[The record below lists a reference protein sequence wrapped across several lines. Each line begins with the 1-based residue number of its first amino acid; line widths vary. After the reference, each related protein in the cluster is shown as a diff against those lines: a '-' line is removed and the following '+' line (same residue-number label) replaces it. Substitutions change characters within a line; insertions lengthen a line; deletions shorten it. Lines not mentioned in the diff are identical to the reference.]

1 MRINKYLAD
10 KGFSTRRGADLLIER
25 GLVLINGRRAKL
37 GDQVSETDKVEIKAQ
52 AKQTTYRYF
61 AYHKPRGVVT
71 HSPQLGEQDVL
82 EASGL
87 KGVFPIGRLDKASTG
102 LIILTND
109 GRVTDRLL
117 NPDKDHD
124 KEYEVTVAEPLKP
137 SFEDKMSRGVR
148 LEDYTTKPCQV
159 EVLND
164 HTFKIILTEGKKHQI
179 RRMCAA
185 LGYTTRDLKRTR
197 ILNIKLANMRAGTY
211 REIHTGELATFLKL
225 LGLGE

>member
-10 KGFSTRRGADLLIER
+10 KGLSTRRGADVLIER
-25 GLVLINGRRAKL
+25 GLVLINGRKAKL
-37 GDQVSETDKVEIKAQ
+37 GDQVSETDKVELKPQ
-52 AKQTTYRYF
+52 TKKTTYRYF

-109 GRVTDRLL
+109 GRITDRLL
-117 NPDKDHD
+117 NPAKDHE
-124 KEYEVTVAEPLKP
+124 KEYEVSVAESLKP

-159 EVLND
+159 EVLD
-164 HTFKIILTEGKKHQI
+164 EHTFRIKLTEGKKHQI

-185 LGYTTRDLKRTR
+185 LGYVTKDLKRIR

-211 REIHTGELATFLKL
+211 REIHSGELTTFLKL
-225 LGLGE
+225 LGL

>member
-1 MRINKYLAD
+1 MRINKYLANQ
-10 KGFSTRRGADLLIER
+10 GLSTRRGADELIER
-25 GLVLINGRRAKL
+25 GLVLINGRKAKL
-37 GDQVSETDKVEIKAQ
+37 GDKVNETDKVELKP
-52 AKQTTYRYF
+52 QTKKITYRYF

-71 HSPQLGEQDVL
+71 HSPQLDELDVL

-87 KGVFPIGRLDKASTG
+87 KNVFPIGRLDKSSTG

-117 NPDKDHD
+117 NPSKEHE
-124 KEYEVTVAEPLKP
+124 KEYEVTVAEVLKP

-159 EVLND
+159 IVLND
-164 HTFKIILTEGKKHQI
+164 YTFRITLTEGKKHQI

-185 LGYTTRDLKRTR
+185 LGYVTRDLKRTR
-197 ILNIKLANMRAGTY
+197 ILNLKLANMRAGTY
-211 REIHTGELATFLKL
+211 REIHSGELASFLKL
-225 LGLGE
+225 LGL